1 MIDFTPQQEE
11 FLKNYLDP
19 KCPNFGNALQ
29 SALKAGYAQN
39 TAENITVNMPKWL
52 ENALGKSRKVIK
64 AEKNLEMALD
74 GLLDDSEKGKKEIQ
88 WKASEFTLKHLRK
101 EDYGDKID
109 LTTQG
114 DKITNI
120 TWLPPK
126 QDDTE

>member
-52 ENALGKSRKVIK
+52 EISVVIHFIRSSG
-64 AEKNLEMALD
+64 ATLS
-74 GLLDDSEKGKKEIQ
+74 GVEILQ
-88 WKASEFTLKHLRK
+88 S
-101 EDYGDKID
+101 
-109 LTTQG
+109 
-114 DKITNI
+114 
-120 TWLPPK
+120 P
-126 QDDTE
+126 